1 MKNILL
7 LGAGLSCSSLIR
19 YLLQNA
25 EKEQWYLTIVDQ
37 SKAVIEKKI
46 NGSKYAKAKVFN
58 ALDPAERRPEIQK
71 ADIVISMLPARFH
84 VDVAKDCIEFK
95 KNLIT
100 PSYVSPEMKVLNEEA
115 KAAGIIIM
123 NEIGV
128 DPGID
133 HMSAMRVIDAIR
145 DAGGE
150 MKIFES
156 FTGGLVAPESDD
168 NPWNYK
174 FTWNP
179 RNVVLAGQGGAAQFI
194 QEGLYKYIPYFKL
207 FRRTEII
214 EIDGYGRFEGY
225 ANRNSLMYREI
236 YGLEGIPTIYRG
248 TLRRVG
254 FSRAWDVFVQLG
266 ATDDSYTLEGSEHM
280 TNRDF
285 INSFLPYNH
294 SDTVELKLRHYMKID
309 LDDSLWDKLV
319 WLGIFDDS
327 KKIGL
332 KNATPAQMLQSILEE
347 KWQLKPEDKDMI
359 VMYHKFVY
367 KLKGELKEITS
378 EMVNIGEDQIFTSM
392 SNTVGLPLGICV
404 KKVLNGTINLSGVI
418 LPTHKDVYEPI
429 LKELENYGIV
439 FKEKQIDPPRLYNEE
454 ETWK

>member
-1 MKNILL
+1 MKNILI
-7 LGAGLSCSSLIR
+7 LGAGLSSSSLIR

-25 EKEQWYLTIVDQ
+25 EKEQWHLKIVDQ
-37 SKAVIEKKI
+37 NKEAVERKI
-46 NGSKYAKAKVFN
+46 NGSKYAEALVIN
-58 ALDPAERRPEIQK
+58 ALDPVVRRAEIEK
-71 ADIVISMLPARFH
+71 SDIVISMLPARFH
-84 VDVAKDCIEFK
+84 VDVAKDCIELK
-95 KNLIT
+95 KNLVT
-100 PSYVSPEMKVLNEEA
+100 PSYVSPEMKALNEEA

-133 HMSAMRVIDAIR
+133 HMSAMRVIDSIR

-194 QEGLYKYIPYFKL
+194 QEGLYKYIPYYKL

-214 EIDGYGRFEGY
+214 DIEGYGRFEGY
-225 ANRNSLMYREI
+225 ANRNSLMYREL

-266 ATDDSYTLEGSEHM
+266 LTDDSYTLEGSEHM
-280 TNRDF
+280 SNRDF

-319 WLGIFDDS
+319 WLDIFDDTI
-327 KKIGL
+327 KHGL
-332 KNATPAQMLQSILEE
+332 KNATPAEMLQKILEE
-347 KWQLKPEDKDMI
+347 KWSLKPNDKDMI

-378 EMVNIGEDQIFTSM
+378 EMVNIGEDQVFTSM
-392 SNTVGLPLGICV
+392 SNTVGLPLGACV
-404 KKVLNGTINLSGVI
+404 KKILNGTIDLTGVI
-418 LPTHKDVYEPI
+418 IPTHREVYGPI
-429 LKELENYGIV
+429 LKELEDYGIV
-439 FKEKQIDPPRLYNEE
+439 FNEKQIVPPRLYNEE

>member
-236 YGLEGIPTIYRG
+236 YGLESIPTIYRG